1 VKERELRA
9 YKYQNPKMYEHVR
22 MANNHH
28 RRRSDERQITPHHKG
43 TKNDENH
50 LLKITKHEG
59 TKTKD
64 YSTTT
69 HKVKDKE
76 HGRPTHVEHHSNDHP
91 LGGDC

>member
-1 VKERELRA
+1 MASQQDIHAAGAENRPPVLEKGGYLPWTSRMLR
-9 YKYQNPKMYEHVR
+9 Y
-22 MANNHH
+22 
-28 RRRSDERQITPHHKG
+28 I
-43 TKNDENH
+43 
-50 LLKITKHEG
+50 
-59 TKTKD
+59 KTKD

>member
-9 YKYQNPKMYEHVR
+9 YEYQSP
-22 MANNHH
+22 
-28 RRRSDERQITPHHKG
+28 
-43 TKNDENH
+43 
-50 LLKITKHEG
+50 KHEG

-69 HKVKDKE
+69 HKFKDKE